1 MDRAR
6 EMMLFAKVVEE
17 GSFSAA
23 SRALDLAP
31 SAVSKQISRLES
43 RLGARLINRTTRRL
57 HLTEAGQQFYD
68 NCARI
73 NAEIERAESE
83 ISDYQEQVRG
93 KLRISGTTAF
103 TRQHIV
109 PYLTPFLK
117 QYPGLNI
124 HLQLTDSPIDII
136 GDNWDIAIQ
145 LSEQVDDPSLIAR
158 RLAMNTRIIC
168 ASREYLRAYGTP
180 GMPHD
185 LIDHN
190 CLSVYTVSRF
200 NEWEFTDSEG
210 KEVLQVSGN
219 LEINTVAALL
229 EALLSGAE
237 IARIAT
243 WLAASYLA
251 TGELVQILPKY
262 THQQSSFYLVY
273 PTRQHLSRK
282 VRVFVDYLLDLYTPD
297 PPWRRATTPR

>member
-1 MDRAR
+1 
-6 EMMLFAKVVEE
+6 
-17 GSFSAA
+17 
-23 SRALDLAP
+23 
-31 SAVSKQISRLES
+31 
-43 RLGARLINRTTRRL
+43 
-57 HLTEAGQQFYD
+57 
-68 NCARI
+68 
-73 NAEIERAESE
+73 
-83 ISDYQEQVRG
+83 
-93 KLRISGTTAF
+93 
-103 TRQHIV
+103 
-109 PYLTPFLK
+109 
-117 QYPGLNI
+117 
-124 HLQLTDSPIDII
+124 LQLTDSPVDII

-180 GMPHD
+180 GIPHD

-200 NEWEFTDSEG
+200 NEWEFTDSDV

-219 LEINTVAALL
+219 LEINTVDALL
-229 EALLSGAE
+229 EALLSGAG

-243 WLAASYLA
+243 WLAASYLE

-273 PTRQHLSRK
+273 PSRQHLSRK
-282 VRVFVDYLLDLYTPD
+282 VRVFVDYLLDLYTPG
-297 PPWRRATTPR
+297 PPWRCAATPR